1 MWDYNF
7 MQSIKTQNAV
17 KALLLIALALFLY
30 TRLANGT
37 LYFYINER
45 FVGFTLIAVFG
56 LLAVGLSYRIGRQNT
71 PAVDVH
77 AHEHE
82 TAAHDH
88 PHSHALSWGGA
99 LIVLLPIA
107 LGLLVRPQPLGAA
120 ALSNREI
127 NSGAN
132 SLEMPAV
139 ARAIEEK
146 APAAKNLLDW
156 WQTLRTS
163 ANPAQELA
171 GQTVNVTGFVYHD
184 ERFGN
189 DAFMVTRYVV
199 SCCVADASPLGL
211 VVDWPQAPEFK
222 DDQWIE
228 VKGTFAPSTI
238 EAWHLPVLVA
248 ESVTPITAPNQPYLY
263 P

>member
-1 MWDYNF
+1 
-7 MQSIKTQNAV
+7 MQSLKTQNAV

-37 LYFYINER
+37 LYFYINVR

-56 LLAVGLSYRIGRQNT
+56 LLAVALSYRFGQKRPQL
-71 PAVDVH
+71 ADEH
-77 AHEHE
+77 GHEHAA
-82 TAAHDH
+82 AAHDH
-88 PHSHALSWGGA
+88 QHSHAFSWGGA
-99 LIVLLPIA
+99 LIVLLPIV
-107 LGLLVRPQPLGAA
+107 LGLFVPPQPLGAA

-132 SLEMPAV
+132 SLDTPAV

-146 APAAKNLLDW
+146 APASKNLLDW
-156 WQTLRTS
+156 WQTLRAS

-171 GQTVNVTGFVYHD
+171 GQAVNVTGFVYHD
-184 ERFGN
+184 ERFGT

-211 VVDWPQAPEFK
+211 VVHWPQAPEFK

-238 EAWHLPVLVA
+238 EAWQLPILVA
-248 ESVTPITAPNQPYLY
+248 ESVTPVAAPNHPYLY